1 MAAFGQAAF
10 TIIARL
16 NWGVKQNV
24 KKSPDFLAKRRAAPR
39 RGVSTG
45 GTCYHGREKGRNA
58 PGLRGEDMKR
68 RRLPLLL
75 IVLTWKLHYE
85 ELDGEDLELLALL
98 ER

>member
-1 MAAFGQAAF
+1 
-10 TIIARL
+10 
-16 NWGVKQNV
+16 
-24 KKSPDFLAKRRAAPR
+24 
-39 RGVSTG
+39 
-45 GTCYHGREKGRNA
+45 
-58 PGLRGEDMKR
+58 MKR